1 MHLYAHTHA
10 PVNRN
15 HACAYFTCAPQHGYR
30 CDMVDHLA
38 IVRGLL
44 AAFAEKQD
52 VLARELGVSQ
62 PTISRWLGGGK
73 IKTENR
79 DRLMELAE
87 EKGLINHD
95 PFSTGKN
102 VAREFRDQIP
112 EIHLTAGLGGGG
124 VATVKS
130 TSNKHGITF
139 SKEVVRDHWRL
150 PEWILGR
157 MHARAENIAAFPVQ
171 GDSME
176 PTLNDGDVIFVDTR
190 HRHPSPD
197 GIYALA
203 DEFGGVIVKRLEVTS
218 RPGDEI
224 VNVSIISDNPR
235 HRTRDLT
242 LPEIYIIGRYV
253 GRFTA

>member
-1 MHLYAHTHA
+1 
-10 PVNRN
+10 
-15 HACAYFTCAPQHGYR
+15 
-30 CDMVDHLA
+30 MVDHLA
-38 IVRGLL
+38 IVRGLI
-44 AAFAEKQD
+44 AAFGEKQD

-62 PTISRWLGGGK
+62 PTVSRWLGGGK
-73 IKTENR
+73 IKAENR

-87 EKGLINHD
+87 EKGIVNHD
-95 PFSTGKN
+95 PFSAGKN
-102 VAREFRDQIP
+102 STSMFRGQIP
-112 EIHLTAGLGGGG
+112 EIDLTAGLGGGG

-130 TSNKHGITF
+130 TANRHGITF
-139 SKEVVRDHWRL
+139 SKETIRDHWRL
-150 PEWILGR
+150 PDWVLGR
-157 MHARAENIAAFPVQ
+157 MHARSEHIAAFPVQ

-176 PTLNDGDVIFVDTR
+176 PTLNDGDVVFVDTR
-190 HRHPSPD
+190 HRQPSPD

-218 RPGDEI
+218 RPGDDI